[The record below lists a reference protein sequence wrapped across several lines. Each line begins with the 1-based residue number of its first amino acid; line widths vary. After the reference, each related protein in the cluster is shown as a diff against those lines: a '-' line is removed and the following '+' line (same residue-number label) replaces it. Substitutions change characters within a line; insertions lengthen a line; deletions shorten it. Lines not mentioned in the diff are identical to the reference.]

1 MSKAREIRLSE
12 EVVRAIE
19 AHLVELSAGSV
30 EEYVEAVL
38 RERLRR
44 EGHLARLLAGGG
56 ARDHAAAP
64 GSRLPRLA
72 TRSPISRRAQKAYEA
87 RLPSVTRADV
97 SRLGSDF
104 ESARCL
110 AQHLVRYL

>member
-1 MSKAREIRLSE
+1 VSKAREIRLSE

-44 EGHLARLLAGGG
+44 EGHLAAYSPEEEREITRRL
-56 ARDHAAAP
+56 RD
-64 GSRLPRLA
+64 
-72 TRSPISRRAQKAYEA
+72 
-87 RLPSVTRADV
+87 
-97 SRLGSDF
+97 LG
-104 ESARCL
+104 
-110 AQHLVRYL
+110 YLD